1 MRFNDDISRIVEV
14 NSKEFFDH
22 SSAVLSLCEP
32 YTPFEV
38 SSISYDELTNVA
50 IHACYHF
57 SNAVHCATI
66 HWELNGKRYYLIIES
81 RFNGDGELYSSEA
94 KATVFNAETGKHLV
108 SALILDYYMDEDQPC
123 EGYDDFITF
132 ISL

>member
-1 MRFNDDISRIVEV
+1 MCFNNDISRIVEV

-22 SSAVLSLCEP
+22 SSAVLSLSGP

-38 SSISYDELTNVA
+38 SSFSYDEASNVA
-50 IHACYHF
+50 IHASYHF
-57 SNAVHCATI
+57 SNEVHCATI
-66 HWELNGKRYYLIIES
+66 RWELGGKRYYLIIES
-81 RFNGDGELYSSEA
+81 DFNGDGELHSCVA
-94 KATVFNAETGKHLV
+94 KARVFNAETGKHLI